1 MYPLTHVI
9 RPDFSLS
16 WHEAVA
22 LVHEVALAL
31 GDLTTLPAPE
41 DLFLEDDG
49 TVVVG
54 FASEVPGHPVTS
66 LAALLVQLLEG
77 TNAPPALRSLAA
89 DNAKTPPAHA
99 TV

>member
-1 MYPLTHVI
+1 MHPLTHVI

-54 FASEVPGHPVTS
+54 FASEVAGHPVTS

-77 TNAPPALRSLAA
+77 TNAPPALRSSAPSWA
-89 DNAKTPPAHA
+89 MRST
-99 TV
+99 T